1 MTDRELLNDEGMR
14 EFIRNGF
21 ITFEADMPA
30 GFHET
35 VFERTEKAMET
46 GGNPGNNILPVVP
59 ELQQVLDH
67 PRVTGTLGSIL
78 GAGYD
83 LDAHRYCHRRPL
95 HAEAQSHLHKDG
107 WSPRHHRSRWCMA
120 FYYPQDTTLELGPTT
135 VVPGSQYY
143 NREPDSEAGEE
154 LPLCGAGGTVT
165 IVHYDLWHRRSE
177 KTGCGQRFMFK
188 FLFTRMEE
196 PGSPTWDSQDL
207 SWPETGDRRD
217 PMWRAM
223 WEWSAGSRGNG
234 SHGNGGDTGELA
246 ARLADADETT
256 CFQAAYSLAAM
267 GAPAVPE
274 LISLLSSGD
283 EDLRRNAGYGL
294 AAVGSAAVPALE
306 EAAGVDRPETR
317 AAAVDALGDMGLP
330 AAPAVATLQ
339 TALRDEE
346 EEVRT
351 KAAYALGNVGAAATA
366 AIPSLVDALDD
377 PRDWVVRHSLLALA
391 KLGPRAAEAVP
402 RITRYL
408 HHENRYVRAKA
419 ALVLRRAD
427 TKEAT
432 DALIEHL
439 TTARWCP
446 LTTKES
452 QY

>member
-1 MTDRELLNDEGMR
+1 MADRELLSDEGMR
-14 EFIRNGF
+14 EFIRKGC
-21 ITFEADMPA
+21 ITFETDMPA

-46 GGNPGNNILPVVP
+46 AGNPGNNILPVVP

-83 LDAHRYCHRRPL
+83 LDAHRYCHRRPV
-95 HAEAQSHLHKDG
+95 HAEAQSPLHKDS
-107 WSPRHHRSRWCMA
+107 WSQRHHRTRWCMA

-143 NREPDSEAGEE
+143 NREPDSEVGEE
-154 LPLCGAGGTVT
+154 IPLCGSAGTVT
-165 IVHYDLWHRRSE
+165 IVHYDMWHRRSE
-177 KTGCGQRFMFK
+177 KTGHGQRFMFK

-196 PGSPTWDSQDL
+196 PDSPAWDSDDL
-207 SWPETGDRRD
+207 RWPETDDRRA

-223 WEWSAGSRGNG
+223 WEWSAGGNGDG

-246 ARLADADETT
+246 ARLSDANETT

-267 GAPAVPE
+267 GAHAVPE
-274 LISLLSSGD
+274 LISLLSSED

-294 AAVGSAAVPALE
+294 AAVGPAAVPALE
-306 EAAGVDRPETR
+306 EAAGAERPEIR
-317 AAAVDALGDMGLP
+317 AAAVDVLGDMGLP
-330 AAPAVATLQ
+330 AAPAIATLRA
-339 TALRDEE
+339 ALKDEDDQ
-346 EEVRT
+346 VRT
-351 KAAYALGNVGAAATA
+351 RSAYALGNVGDAATA

-377 PRDWVVRHSLLALA
+377 PQDWVPRHSLLALA
-391 KLGPRAAEAVP
+391 RLGPRAAEAVP

-408 HHENRYVRAKA
+408 HHDNRYVRSKA
-419 ALVLRRAD
+419 ALVLRRAG
-427 TKEAT
+427 TQEAT
-432 DALIEHL
+432 DALIGHL